1 MRCWLI
7 MIPFMTKTMPED
19 IEVRQFFLT
28 YYFLEQ
34 NKSGTWCLRSLL
46 LRLANRIPNLKVCD
60 DSEISSGIEMLL
72 TTNINRKAVSSR
84 YIHYA
89 LPAKFK
95 RKYQRKRE
103 IISDSNGDV
112 DQGWECQDS
121 IHGKGNLW
129 KIKYWLNRE
138 QLLRNLEI
146 LGPPVSKSD
155 VCFRITIDLASRSV
169 TDHAIGYGLDST
181 GFFWLPLWKPG
192 M

>member
-7 MIPFMTKTMPED
+7 MIPFMTKIMPVD
-19 IEVRQFFLT
+19 IEVRQILSELA
-28 YYFLEQ
+28 YFLEQ

-46 LRLANRIPNLKVCD
+46 LRLANRISNLEVCD
-60 DSEISSGIEMLL
+60 DSEISSVIKMLL

-103 IISDSNGDV
+103 IISDSNGDCE
-112 DQGWECQDS
+112 QEGQDS

-129 KIKYWLNRE
+129 KI
-138 QLLRNLEI
+138 
-146 LGPPVSKSD
+146 
-155 VCFRITIDLASRSV
+155 
-169 TDHAIGYGLDST
+169 
-181 GFFWLPLWKPG
+181 
-192 M
+192 